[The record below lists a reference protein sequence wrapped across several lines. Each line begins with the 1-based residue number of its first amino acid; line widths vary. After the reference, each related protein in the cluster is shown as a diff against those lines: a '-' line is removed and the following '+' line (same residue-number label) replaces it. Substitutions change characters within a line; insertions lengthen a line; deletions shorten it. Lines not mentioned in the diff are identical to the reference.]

1 MDNANEN
8 DKKNVFQERFRE
20 LVGDTATQEEI
31 AKKIN
36 TSRQNV
42 GNWLNGKSKPDIYA
56 LAEIAN
62 GYNVSTD
69 YLLGRTEIK
78 STDTTMQAVCNYTG
92 LNEEVIQLLLENKN
106 GDLPEYILPCL
117 YANNIVMSLL
127 NHLLSQRAFYMTIGD
142 LVNTARHITLYKFL
156 TSDKD
161 KSNAIVNLNNRF
173 SEIFINDFNID
184 YVIDYEKKTIYEK
197 FQQLIDTMIN
207 SYDVEEDDFL
217 KGQIEHFADE
227 NYMPF

>member
-1 MDNANEN
+1 MNNERKKQIGQRINSLLAIRDIKQKELAKHLGVTDNTISYFCNGTRTPNTEQII
-8 DKKNVFQERFRE
+8 K
-20 LVGDTATQEEI
+20 I
-31 AKKIN
+31 A
-36 TSRQNV
+36 
-42 GNWLNGKSKPDIYA
+42 DFF
-56 LAEIAN
+56 
-62 GYNVSTD
+62 NVSTD

-127 NHLLSQRAFYMTIGD
+127 NHLLSQRAFYMTISD